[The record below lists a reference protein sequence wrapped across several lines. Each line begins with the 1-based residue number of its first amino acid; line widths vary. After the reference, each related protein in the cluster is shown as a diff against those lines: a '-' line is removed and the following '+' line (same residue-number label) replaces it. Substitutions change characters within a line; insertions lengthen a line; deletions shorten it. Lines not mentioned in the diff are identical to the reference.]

1 MSLFT
6 RTARPFSRLVDS
18 QCASICAQC
27 RRSFASSSVLQSG
40 HNKWSKIKH
49 DKAANDNKMMKT
61 RSHFAKLLILY
72 SKLYGPNPDHNPQ
85 LANTIL
91 QAKKAGVP
99 KEKIEGAIARGQGKS
114 STGAILEP
122 MTFEAMVPPSIALV
136 IEVET
141 DNRQRVLQ
149 ELNLA
154 LKKGLANASSSKF
167 FFTRQGRVVF
177 EKTDGGPDV
186 EALMDDAIEA
196 GAEDIENDGDGNIV
210 IWTQPNL
217 TTHILQTL
225 GTKFGLQAL
234 SSGIIWSPNKDTMA
248 ELDKIPSEYFVPM
261 LRTIREFP
269 DVQAMYSNV
278 TKGALS
284 DKDWASVAEHLD
296 T

>member
-1 MSLFT
+1 MGNPT
-6 RTARPFSRLVDS
+6 PEYQAREKDAEAHRFQV
-18 QCASICAQC
+18 
-27 RRSFASSSVLQSG
+27 
-40 HNKWSKIKH
+40 
-49 DKAANDNKMMKT
+49 
-61 RSHFAKLLILY
+61 
-72 SKLYGPNPDHNPQ
+72 YGPNPNHNPQ

-91 QAKKAGVP
+91 AAKKAGVP
-99 KEKIEGAIARGQGKS
+99 KDKIEGAIARGQGKS
-114 STGAILEP
+114 STGAILET

-149 ELNLA
+149 DLNLA

-186 EALMDDAIEA
+186 ETLMDDAIEA
-196 GAEDIENDGDGNIV
+196 GAEDIENDEDGNIV

-217 TTHILQTL
+217 TTHILQSL
-225 GTKFGLQAL
+225 GDKFGLQAR
-234 SSGIIWSPNKDTMA
+234 SSGIVWSPNKDTMA
-248 ELDKIPSEYFVPM
+248 QLDKIPSEHFVPM

-269 DVQAMYSNV
+269 DVQAVYSNMV
-278 TKGALS
+278 KGALS
-284 DKDWASVAEHLD
+284 DEEWASVAEHLD